1 MKKKSTNQDGAIFGV
16 GDILSD
22 AVRNYRSVWKKIGPN
37 YSVISC
43 EITRITD
50 TQINKLKTNDC
61 VGLEEKWRTCL
72 CLCELSC

>member
-1 MKKKSTNQDGAIFGV
+1 MKKNSTNQDGAIFGV

-22 AVRNYRSVWKKIGPN
+22 DVLNYRSVWKKIGPN
-37 YSVISC
+37 YYVILC

-61 VGLEEKWRTCL
+61 VRLEEKRRTCFVFA
-72 CLCELSC
+72 